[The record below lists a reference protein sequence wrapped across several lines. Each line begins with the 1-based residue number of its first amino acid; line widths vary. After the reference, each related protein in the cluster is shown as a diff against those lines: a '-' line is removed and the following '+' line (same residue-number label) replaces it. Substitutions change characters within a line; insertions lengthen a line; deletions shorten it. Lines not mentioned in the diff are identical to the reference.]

1 MRYALVCLWISAI
14 GLSACGGSDGDA
26 VPTAPE
32 PVGPDL
38 SGHAFQLTINAQTG
52 EIGVA
57 GPRLATSARGSASG
71 PSLSLIGSDGIEFE
85 VRSGCRF
92 SPIPNKP
99 KLRRCTFRVELT
111 NRMQGVDLMTPT
123 EFPRAPAGITGI
135 LLFPWTAV
143 AEGGTDPTAVPS
155 PDWDHGPVDFFND
168 FVGCSSGGKSDC
180 YRYETL
186 PSPVYGGATAGN
198 PEIGFDIPIDATRVT
213 AYIVVAADLRS
224 NRRITFGVFADQCTN
239 VRNDG
244 GPPGGELRAGRISSD
259 PLIIVRAFCLFDNPL
274 PSDALLVSGELRIT
288 FLASSAS
295 SNLQAEYLDFGPT
308 IDAGDFDLPSI
319 SNPRIFQCCR
329 EGARDFAAVNVS
341 AIQQANDAGATEL
354 GFRFTLEDEGSVGVT
369 TFDGFGTVDNPFLE
383 LTWIRR

>member
-1 MRYALVCLWISAI
+1 MCLWISAI
-14 GLSACGGSDGDA
+14 GLSACGGSDGNA

-52 EIGVA
+52 EIVVA

-99 KLRRCTFRVELT
+99 KLRRCTFRVEIT

-123 EFPRAPAGITGI
+123 EFPRTPAGVTGI

-168 FVGCSSGGKSDC
+168 FVSCSSGGKSDC

-186 PSPVYGGATAGN
+186 PSPVYGGAIAGN

-224 NRRITFGVFADQCTN
+224 NRQLTFPIYATQCGQ
-239 VRNDG
+239 VQSDG
-244 GPPGGELRAGRISSD
+244 GPSGFGGFVAGQIDSDPLRIARVFCIFDNALGSNVLVSGGELRVTWVQANTD
-259 PLIIVRAFCLFDNPL
+259 
-274 PSDALLVSGELRIT
+274 LR
-288 FLASSAS
+288 
-295 SNLQAEYLDFGPT
+295 AEYLDFGST
-308 IDAGDFDLPSI
+308 IDNEDYDLPSI
-319 SNPRIFQCCR
+319 ADPRLFQCCR
-329 EGARDFAAVNVS
+329 EAGRLFAGVDLS
-341 AIQQANDAGATEL
+341 GIQQAIDAGADEF
-354 GFRFTLEDEGSVGVT
+354 GIRFTAVGEESGGRVFFVGS
-369 TFDGFGTVDNPFLE
+369 GTVDRPVLE
-383 LTWIRR
+383 LSWVRR